1 MICASLRI
9 PPRLAQLAF
18 HTNPILGGLLN
29 ATFGNA
35 TELIVCY
42 FALEKGLLRVVQV
55 SLLGSILSN
64 ALLVLG
70 FACLVAGIKQVQ
82 VKFNL
87 VAAGS
92 NVRERSLLFCPLI
105 LRPAAD
111 ANAAHAQLPSAG
123 CAIPTQPPCGY
134 LVALRSPSSCRCFV
148 TVCDCRCVFR
158 AQATL
163 LTVAVLSLIVPV
175 VLVSVGQLELGSEE
189 DLLLPRIISGFML
202 ATYVCYVFF
211 QLVTHKALFEEQGD
225 EDGEDDEEEVVLS
238 LNGAICWLAISTVLI
253 AYLSEG
259 LTAAIEGAAE
269 GWGMS
274 ETFVGFIIL
283 PIVGNAAEHSTAVV
297 MANKGK
303 MDLAIGV
310 ALGSSTQIA
319 LMVIPTMVLLAA
331 PMHQPLSL
339 CFGVFETI
347 VTFVSVLVVGMVI
360 VDGETNWLEGVML
373 LMAYCIIGTAFWF
386 YHG

>member
-1 MICASLRI
+1 
-9 PPRLAQLAF
+9 
-18 HTNPILGGLLN
+18 
-29 ATFGNA
+29 
-35 TELIVCY
+35 
-42 FALEKGLLRVVQV
+42 
-55 SLLGSILSN
+55 
-64 ALLVLG
+64 
-70 FACLVAGIKQVQ
+70 
-82 VKFNL
+82 
-87 VAAGS
+87 
-92 NVRERSLLFCPLI
+92 
-105 LRPAAD
+105 
-111 ANAAHAQLPSAG
+111 
-123 CAIPTQPPCGY
+123 
-134 LVALRSPSSCRCFV
+134 
-148 TVCDCRCVFR
+148 
-158 AQATL
+158 
-163 LTVAVLSLIVPV
+163 VAVLSLIVPV

-189 DLLLPRIISGFML
+189 DLLLSRIISGFML